1 METSTTTESTT
12 TESIKSEKVKHLVD
26 AVEPIV
32 DSALS
37 LGLVWAKYGV
47 SVAGLALK
55 TQAASLQHLSTLLK
69 NVADALATKAEA
81 QDAAAA
87 EERPAA

>member
-1 METSTTTESTT
+1 MNESANS
-12 TESIKSEKVKHLVD
+12 ESIKAETRRVVD

-47 SVAGLALK
+47 SIAGMALK
-55 TQAASLQHLSTLLK
+55 THAASLQHLSTLLK
-69 NVADALATKAEA
+69 NVADAIATEPP
-81 QDAAAA
+81 AAAA
-87 EERPAA
+87 SDESGK